1 MNKTDLFRYKNLLL
15 AKQQELISGKS
26 LADSIPAGSEP
37 RGDPVDM
44 AADEASA
51 TVQMRLKQTDSKLL
65 RAIEDAL
72 TRIRQE
78 RFGTCEECGRPI
90 SKARLEAVP
99 WARLCKDCKERQHS
113 RTWYGPGHPSRPGS
127 SEMLFQKREGALAMD
142 GMTAV
147 KVFDF
152 RPVREAILLV

>member
-1 MNKTDLFRYKNLLL
+1 MNKSDLFRYKNLLL
-15 AKQQELISGKS
+15 AKQHELTTGKS
-26 LADSIPAGSEP
+26 LAGSISPGGEP
-37 RGDPVDM
+37 HGDPVDM

-78 RFGTCEECGRPI
+78 KFGTCEECGQPI

-99 WARLCKDCKERQHS
+99 WARYCRDCKEQ
-113 RTWYGPGHPSRPGS
+113 
-127 SEMLFQKREGALAMD
+127 QGAQS
-142 GMTAV
+142 
-147 KVFDF
+147 
-152 RPVREAILLV
+152 